1 MTTTQVASTPSTN
14 GVASRKIK
22 NSDIHAF
29 GDEVASPALFSG
41 EDALLVYSQAHQK
54 LIEQLA
60 FYEAKVV
67 EIKKVLGVT
76 SAQVTTRQAF
86 VPNFTSPTTTAGPV
100 ARGRKANMAPAIA
113 KKPTTGARRG
123 RPSGSSGGKL
133 QAAIREVLGG
143 GVSMNA
149 REIQEVLTERG
160 SMPRDAK
167 LVTKALGGLSNGKN
181 PWLSKSGSRGEFS
194 YMLTR

>member
-1 MTTTQVASTPSTN
+1 MTTTQVVTTPSTN
-14 GVASRKIK
+14 GVTK
-22 NSDIHAF
+22 NKTSDIHAF
-29 GDEVASPALFSG
+29 GDEVSAPVLFSG

-60 FYEAKVV
+60 FYEARVI

-76 SAQVTTRQAF
+76 SAQISTRSSFAP
-86 VPNFTSPTTTAGPV
+86 VFTQPTTPA
-100 ARGRKANMAPAIA
+100 ARGRKAHMAPPVIAKNTIA
-113 KKPTTGARRG
+113 KKATGARRG
-123 RPSGSSGGKL
+123 RPAGSAGGKL
-133 QAAIREVLGG
+133 QAAIREVLTG
-143 GVSMNA
+143 GVAMNA

-160 SMPRDAK
+160 AMPRDPK

-181 PWLSKSGSRGEFS
+181 PWLAKSGTRGEFS